1 MLTKIALLSL
11 LATLVAGDHVT
22 KDEKGAD
29 TAPDTVPSYMLV
41 YQKGYCGDLGN
52 DLGRD
57 IYDPDE
63 CFRLAQEF
71 RATAFSM
78 GRKYRKGIC
87 SVELLKF
94 TCSEY
99 NQWKVR
105 APLSP
110 STHACPLADPDAR
123 VAWLPPRT
131 PSASSVT

>member
-1 MLTKIALLSL
+1 
-11 LATLVAGDHVT
+11 
-22 KDEKGAD
+22 
-29 TAPDTVPSYMLV
+29 MLV

-94 TCSEY
+94 TCSNYE
-99 NQWKVR
+99 QWQVR
-105 APLSP
+105 ATLSP
-110 STHACPLADPDAR
+110 SAHACPLADPDAR
-123 VAWLPPRT
+123 VA
-131 PSASSVT
+131 

>member
-11 LATLVAGDHVT
+11 LATLVAGDHVK

-29 TAPDTVPSYMLV
+29 TAPDTDKRRGFMLV
-41 YQKGYCGDLGN
+41 YKKGYCGNLGR

-63 CFRLAQEF
+63 CFRLAQEV

-78 GRKYRKGIC
+78 GRKYRKGRC
-87 SVELLKF
+87 SVELLTF
-94 TCSEY
+94 DCSAY
-99 NQWKVR
+99 AQWQVR

-123 VAWLPPRT
+123 VA
-131 PSASSVT
+131 